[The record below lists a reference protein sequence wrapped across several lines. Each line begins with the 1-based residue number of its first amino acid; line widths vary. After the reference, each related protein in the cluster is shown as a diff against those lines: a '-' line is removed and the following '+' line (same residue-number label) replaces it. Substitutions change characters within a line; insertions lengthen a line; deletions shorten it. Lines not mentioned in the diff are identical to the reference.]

1 MKATSTE
8 KIVQGAWLS
17 FADAHAPKGQMFL
30 GVIIV
35 KADDPNAAV
44 ARVIELGL
52 WPQIPGLDV
61 EILPVDLN
69 HYQPGEID
77 RMLDRAAAERLGVEV
92 TVRKQSHGVTARNTL
107 DGVERKEKV
116 N

>member
-1 MKATSTE
+1 MSD

-17 FADAHAPKGQMFL
+17 FADAHMPKGQMFV

-44 ARVIELGL
+44 ARVVELGL
-52 WPQIPGLDV
+52 WPDLPGLDV

-69 HYQPGEID
+69 DYQPEEID
-77 RMLDRAAAERLGVEV
+77 RMLDRTGAEQLGIQV
-92 TVRKQSHGVTARNTL
+92 TVRKKGHGITARNSL
-107 DGVERKEKV
+107 EGVIKQ
-116 N
+116 